1 MSPATGGEFGR
12 FVAIVRQAVAA
23 KPDPP
28 RIAPTRALLFANYR
42 STAGKSLVGMGI
54 IMVAVGVLF
63 AVIAATDEPLFVWFA
78 LAMGALGLFMIVV
91 PTLPARR
98 AARAIRT
105 GVRIEGEIVDIAYR
119 PPGPGATID
128 AFTNGFATGRRR
140 VLHPRGVFEE
150 TFETDAAWAGQ
161 LRPGSRIELL
171 ADPLDQRVLVDL
183 GPAGGS
189 DRVGTLRT

>member
-1 MSPATGGEFGR
+1 MGPATGGQFGR
-12 FVAIVRQAVAA
+12 FVAIVRRAVAA

-28 RIAPTRALLFANYR
+28 RIAPTRALLSASYG
-42 STAGKSLVGMGI
+42 STSGKSLVGMGI
-54 IMVAVGVLF
+54 ILVAVGVLF
-63 AVIAATDEPLFVWFA
+63 AVIAVTDDIGFVWFA

-128 AFTNGFATGRRR
+128 ALTNGFATGRRR
-140 VLHPRGVFEE
+140 VLHPRGVFED
-150 TFETDAAWAGQ
+150 TFETDATWAGQ

-183 GPAGGS
+183 GPVGESGRAG
-189 DRVGTLRT
+189 TPRT